1 MKKTFFKNLIRDIG
15 GSLSRFLSIVIIIA
29 VGVAFYAGVRATSPD
44 MKLSAD
50 SYLSKNNLMD
60 FKLIS
65 ALGLTNN
72 DLTEVKNIK
81 GVTAASGAYSVDAV
95 IKKGQKSLVLN
106 ILSQPT
112 ENDINKVRMVSGRLA
127 VKDNE
132 AVVEQRFLDENDFKI
147 GDKIVLQSGNDKN
160 ISDSIKNNE
169 FVIVGSC
176 ESPLFVSV
184 QRQLSSV
191 GNGSVKGFVYILPG
205 VFDLDVY
212 TEIYVRTKDYLSENS
227 MKDYD
232 NYKIN
237 ADIMEKNLKSLSLIQ
252 SEIRYKEVLKT
263 ADDKIKEAEDK
274 LSNSKKEAEDK
285 FSDARLKLTNAQK
298 EIDAGYEKLKN
309 NQNLFNEKI
318 SEGEA
323 QISAGKSQIK
333 SAETEISAKTKEL
346 ESGWQQ
352 LEQGKKDL
360 SSSENTLNDS
370 KQQAADGLSS
380 AVSSKIEELK
390 VLVDSNPGNLEI
402 SAQYQSLNHIYINDI
417 KGKDFDSMYDSL
429 KKDKD
434 GAIEQ
439 LKSFIDLES
448 LKSTFDRSQSQ
459 INIGRSTLTETE
471 NMLKDGEK
479 KLKEGKDALAA
490 NKKKITDAETEL
502 SKAKQQ
508 GLTELAAGNRKLA
521 ASQNTVNE
529 NLSKLKSEEASAND
543 KFKDAQIEI
552 QDNKDKLT
560 DIKKPDW
567 YILGRSANI
576 GYETYRQDS
585 DRIDNIG
592 KAFPLIFFLVAALVS
607 LTTMTRMVQEKR
619 LEIGTFKAL
628 GYSREAI
635 VAHFLI
641 YSLSAS
647 LIGSLIGIS
656 IGFRLFP
663 PLIMNAYTSLYTIPD
678 RLTPF
683 NNKLAFEAS
692 LLAVLFVVAAS
703 IASTLEE
710 SKEAPASL
718 LRPKPPK
725 SGKSILLERLPFI
738 WKKFSFTEKVTAR
751 NIFRYKQR
759 FFMTVIGIAACTGL
773 MITGFGL
780 KGAITGATE
789 NQFSTIY
796 KYDMQSSL
804 TKNIDDAEK
813 ATMKQKVLNDSNM
826 KSVLFAYSKNSSVK
840 NDSNLTQDAYLL
852 VPENADK
859 LNQYI
864 NLTLNN
870 KKVNLPDNG
879 VVITVKLSKL
889 LHKKIGDTIEITVN
903 DKVLKASISGIAEQY
918 IQHYI
923 YMSPAYYQKLTGEKP
938 EFNNFY
944 GLLQNTSESLEDN
957 TAKTLTK
964 ISHVGSVSFKNR
976 IQIDYGKSVKSIN
989 YVVLVLIISAGVLA
1003 FVVIYNLTDINMNER
1018 KSELATIKL
1027 LGFYNSELASY
1038 IYRENIILTIIGS
1051 ITGIGFGILMD
1062 KYVISTA
1069 ETNILTFYKRI
1080 NPMYFLYS
1088 VLLTILFSL
1097 IVNLTMYKRFDKI
1110 DMIESLKSNE

>member
-1 MKKTFFKNLIRDIG
+1 MKKTFFKNLLRDIR

-44 MKLSAD
+44 MKMSAD
-50 SYLSKNNLMD
+50 YYLNKNDFMD

-65 ALGLTNN
+65 TLGLTNN
-72 DLTEVKNIK
+72 DITEVKKIK
-81 GVTAASGAYSVDAV
+81 GVTAALGTYSVDAV
-95 IKKGQKSLVLN
+95 IEKGQRSLVLN
-106 ILSQPT
+106 VLSMPK
-112 ENDINKVRMVSGRLA
+112 ESDINKIRMVSGRLA

-147 GDKIVLQSGNDKN
+147 GDKIKLESGNDK
-160 ISDSIKNNE
+160 SIGESLKNNG
-169 FVIVGSC
+169 FVIVGSS

-205 VFDLDVY
+205 VFKNDVY
-212 TEIYVRTKDYLSENS
+212 TEIYVRTKDNLSENS
-227 MKDYD
+227 MSGYD
-232 NYKIN
+232 SYKSN
-237 ADIMEKNLKSLSLIQ
+237 ADIIEKDLKDLSLIQ

-263 ADDKIKEAEDK
+263 ANDKIKEAEDK
-274 LSNSKKEAEDK
+274 LSSLKKEAEYK
-285 FSDARLKLTNAQK
+285 FADARLKLTNAQK
-298 EIDAGYEKLKN
+298 DIDDGIKELKN
-309 NQNLFNEKI
+309 NQHLFNEKMA
-318 SEGEA
+318 EGET
-323 QISAGKSQIK
+323 QIAAGISQIK
-333 SAETEISAKTKEL
+333 SAEAEISAKTKEL
-346 ESGWQQ
+346 ENGWQQ
-352 LEQGKKDL
+352 LEQGKKEL
-360 SSSENTLNDS
+360 NINENNLNSS
-370 KQQAADGLSS
+370 KQLSADELSN
-380 AVSSKIEELK
+380 AVSAKIAELK
-390 VLVDSNPGNLEI
+390 ILVDSDPGNSETL
-402 SAQYQSLNHIYINDI
+402 AQYQFLNQIYEKDI
-417 KGKDFDSMYDSL
+417 KGKDFNSMYESL
-429 KKDKD
+429 KAD

-439 LKSFIDLES
+439 LKPFIDLEA
-448 LKSTFDRSQSQ
+448 LKITFDQAESQ
-459 INIGRSTLTETE
+459 INLGRAKLTENE
-471 NMLKDGEK
+471 KMLQDGEV
-479 KLKEGKDALAA
+479 KLNYGKAALEA
-490 NKKKITDAETEL
+490 NKKKIEEAESIL

-508 GLTELAAGNRKLA
+508 GLSGLKAGNRQLI
-521 ASQNTVNE
+521 ASQNTVDQ
-529 NLSKLKSEEASAND
+529 NLSKLKSEEISAYE
-543 KFKDAQIEI
+543 KFKNAEIEI

-567 YILGRSANI
+567 YVLGRSANV

-619 LEIGTFKAL
+619 MEIGTFKAL
-628 GYSREAI
+628 GYSKSAI
-635 VAHFLI
+635 ISHFLI

-647 LIGSLIGIS
+647 LFGSLIGIS

-678 RLTPF
+678 KLTPF

-692 LLAVLFVVAAS
+692 LLAIIFIVAAS

-710 SKEAPASL
+710 LREAPASL

-796 KYDMQSSL
+796 KYDLQSTL

-813 ATMKQKVLNDSNM
+813 TVMKQKILSDSNI
-826 KSVLFAYSKNSSVK
+826 KSVLLTYSKNSSVNK
-840 NDSNLTQDAYLL
+840 NIKDSQDAYLL
-852 VPENADK
+852 VPENIDK
-859 LNQYI
+859 LDQYI
-864 NLTLNN
+864 NLTLNG
-870 KKVNLPDNG
+870 KKVHLTDEG
-879 VVITVKLSKL
+879 VVITEKLSKL

-903 DKVLKASISGIAEQY
+903 DKVLKATITGVAEQY

-923 YMSPAYYQKLTGEKP
+923 YMSPIYYQKLTGEKP

-944 GLLQNTSESLEDN
+944 GLLKNTSENLEDN

-964 ISHVGSVSFKNR
+964 ISHIGSVSFKNR

-1003 FVVIYNLTDINMNER
+1003 FVVIYNLTDININER

-1062 KYVISTA
+1062 KYVISSA
-1069 ETNILTFYKRI
+1069 ETNILTFYKKI

-1097 IVNLTMYKRFDKI
+1097 IVNLAMYKRFDKI